1 MSAFSGRSPQCARD
15 GVPTRL
21 VGALKLGENAA
32 TRFQDQLATLDL
44 QWEEIRMGS
53 HAIKLA
59 MAGSIDKHPNEPL
72 RLRHVHRGCS
82 CGRTIVDVR

>member
-1 MSAFSGRSPQCARD
+1 MAVGVSSSLFGKQPGSKCAA
-15 GVPTRL
+15 G
-21 VGALKLGENAA
+21 GENAA

-59 MAGSIDKHPNEPL
+59 ASGSRSLGYISYS
-72 RLRHVHRGCS
+72 HRQAPQ
-82 CGRTIVDVR
+82 